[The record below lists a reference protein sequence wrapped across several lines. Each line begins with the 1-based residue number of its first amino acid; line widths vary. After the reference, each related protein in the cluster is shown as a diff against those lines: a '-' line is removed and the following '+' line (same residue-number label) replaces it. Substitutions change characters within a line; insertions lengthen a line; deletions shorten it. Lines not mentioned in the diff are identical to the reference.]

1 MKKFN
6 VEVELT
12 DEEINF
18 LNYIDWNSKAPYCEY
33 SDTKL
38 IHLLEEKGILVEYSD
53 RDGCENWLSLTNI
66 GAEILNQI

>member
-6 VEVELT
+6 LEVELT

-18 LNYIDWNSKAPYCEY
+18 LKNIDWNSKAPNCEY

-66 GAEILNQI
+66 GTEILNQI